1 MGTHS
6 KPSRKVYA
14 ISRPVSPPRSQM
26 SGDNA
31 HANNGAC
38 ECCLKLVGLGG
49 VIAYLVYGIKF
60 LVHDYAV
67 CDACAKSALWAYA
80 LVNVILSLGSFTAA
94 RNNNNNDDD
103 ASSEPH
109 PVGAIVCCVLV
120 YGGLAAWGAVELFV
134 RACDD
139 VRSAKIWTFALVTFA
154 IQCFAVFF
162 ALVCLP
168 LASCVI
174 VAAANARARVSESE
188 GVV

>member
-1 MGTHS
+1 MGAHP

-14 ISRPVSPPRSQM
+14 IARPVSPPRSHM
-26 SGDNA
+26 SGDSA

-60 LVHDYAV
+60 LVRDYAV
-67 CDACAKSALWAYA
+67 CDACAKSTLWTYA
-80 LVNVILSLGSFTAA
+80 LVNVILSFGSCAAA
-94 RNNNNNDDD
+94 RNNGNSDD
-103 ASSEPH
+103 AASESRS
-109 PVGAIVCCVLV
+109 VSAIVCCVLV

-139 VRSAKIWTFALVTFA
+139 VRSANIWTFALVTFA

-162 ALVCLP
+162 TLICLP
-168 LASCVI
+168 LASCVV
-174 VAAANARARVSESE
+174 VAAADARARVSEGE